1 MKRDL
6 RLEEFTD
13 GKLYSKNDMVKVGCN
28 DCAGCSACCQDMG
41 DSIVLD
47 PYDVHQLTTNLSI
60 SFEDLLTKQIALHVV
75 DGVVLPSIKL
85 IQKIAPLS
93 TNTSEKDATSHV
105 EICPF
110 LNEEGR
116 CSVHSFRPGFCRLF
130 PLGRYYIDNSF
141 HYILQN
147 HECPKEN
154 KTKVKVD
161 KWLGIPDI
169 SAYESFVNEW
179 HYFLLDIESL
189 LATSDDEEEKKSLN
203 MYLIN
208 TFYKKPYQ
216 EKNFFAEFHERLT
229 NLKNILF

>member
-85 IQKIAPLS
+85 IQKIAPLY
-93 TNTSEKDATSHV
+93 TS
-105 EICPF
+105 
-110 LNEEGR
+110 L
-116 CSVHSFRPGFCRLF
+116 
-130 PLGRYYIDNSF
+130 
-141 HYILQN
+141 
-147 HECPKEN
+147 
-154 KTKVKVD
+154 
-161 KWLGIPDI
+161 
-169 SAYESFVNEW
+169 
-179 HYFLLDIESL
+179 
-189 LATSDDEEEKKSLN
+189 
-203 MYLIN
+203 
-208 TFYKKPYQ
+208 YK
-216 EKNFFAEFHERLT
+216 
-229 NLKNILF
+229 IIWD